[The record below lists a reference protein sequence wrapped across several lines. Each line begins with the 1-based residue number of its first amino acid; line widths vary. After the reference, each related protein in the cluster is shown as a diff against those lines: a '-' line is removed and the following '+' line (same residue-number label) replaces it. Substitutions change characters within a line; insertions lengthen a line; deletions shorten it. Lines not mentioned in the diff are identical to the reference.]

1 MLWDAAIKS
10 VFGDRGIAG
19 TVTDIIKEYHI
30 SDADKAKIA
39 ADIAERELK
48 VATLVA
54 QRDTEQA
61 DINKTEASS
70 TSIFVAGWRPFVGWV
85 CGSAFA
91 YTFVVQPFLIF
102 LVVLF
107 RWDMPLDLLP
117 KLDWSMLANVLF
129 GILGLGYMRTQE
141 KVATGQAANGH

>member
-107 RWDMPLDLLP
+107 HWDMPLDLLP
-117 KLDWSMLANVLF
+117 RLDWSMLANVLF